1 MCSLIQWK
9 QIYSM
14 IPTESVLWFLSDFSV
29 ESESEVPHED
39 EQTVTV
45 THSSAVLKGA
55 LSSLSKNLSMK
66 ANSLPENPA
75 RRNYLITMHV
85 WLTGSVWLLIY

>member
-1 MCSLIQWK
+1 MQVDVQSH
-9 QIYSM
+9 SM
-14 IPTESVLWFLSDFSV
+14 KADLQYDTPESVLWFLSDFSV

-85 WLTGSVWLLIY
+85 